1 MENIFQAIGYLI
13 FGKQWLLWGMKNGY
27 KSAIFVNEVE
37 IDMQKQRLAEIQERK
52 AELVSGL
59 EELEEEPLKE
69 ASTLLT
75 SEEMENKKLVYET
88 ESKIKHER
96 NEQLETFRNRIKSV
110 TNEEMSQD
118 GELQRIYHIAYSNR
132 RKFDFIKGY
141 KIKKTYADEGYA
153 EEVELGVQ

>member
-1 MENIFQAIGYLI
+1 MENIFQFVGWLI

-37 IDMQKQRLAEIQERK
+37 IDMQKQRLNEIQERK
-52 AELVSGL
+52 AELESGL
-59 EELEEEPLKE
+59 AELEAEPLKE

-75 SEEMENKKLVYET
+75 EEEMQNKKLVYDT
-88 ESKIKHER
+88 ESKIQHER

-110 TNEEMSQD
+110 TNEELSQE

-132 RKFDFIKGY
+132 RKFDFIKEY
-141 KIKKTYADEGYA
+141 KIKKTYADKGYA
-153 EEVELGVQ
+153 ESIELGVE